1 MSKGSA
7 TGLLIEVF
15 LEAGENHANLFGPA
29 EVGNGISERIVVL
42 EPEERRQFLPVQLLH
57 AFFYVVGENEVE
69 KRPLFVA
76 ERKRSS
82 SMWSMISRRL

>member
-29 EVGNGISERIVVL
+29 EVGYGVSQRIVV
-42 EPEERRQFLPVQLLH
+42 PEAEEWRQLFAVELLDAFLNVM
-57 AFFYVVGENEVE
+57 G
-69 KRPLFVA
+69 
-76 ERKRSS
+76 
-82 SMWSMISRRL
+82 